1 MVVPHLTAADS
12 AHPTILLVASTPA
25 AKRPET
31 RSITTIRALTERE
44 WAEHTKKFGG
54 GDNSAPLWIVSLIGT
69 LIVTFVL
76 QMNRAG
82 LWPVLL
88 CLIIG
93 GSMSA
98 VLIIKS
104 MRSSAAHSLLK
115 GLSLVFLVL
124 LFIPVIAVG
133 ILFIGCMGCR

>member
-1 MVVPHLTAADS
+1 
-12 AHPTILLVASTPA
+12 
-25 AKRPET
+25 
-31 RSITTIRALTERE
+31 LTERE